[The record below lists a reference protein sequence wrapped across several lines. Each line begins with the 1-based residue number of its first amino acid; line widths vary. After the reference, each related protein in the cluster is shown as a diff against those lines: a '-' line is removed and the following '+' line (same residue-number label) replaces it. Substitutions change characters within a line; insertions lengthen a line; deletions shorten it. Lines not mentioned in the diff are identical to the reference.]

1 MNMGITKNNIMI
13 IDDNRALSVEMK
25 YFLEEKG
32 YVVSCSYDGISGLD
46 AAKKIEPDLII
57 LDITMP
63 QMDGRDVLVGLK
75 KDKRT
80 KDIPVII
87 LTAYFSQQFDV
98 DYGYELGAQ
107 DYITKPFDELVLLN
121 KIRDALK

>member
-1 MNMGITKNNIMI
+1 MKIEKNNIMI
-13 IDDNRALSVEMK
+13 IDDNRTLSVEMK
-25 YFLEEKG
+25 YFLEENN
-32 YVVSCSYDGISGLD
+32 YVVSCAYDGISGLD